1 MLQVRSHL
9 DVADNTGAKVAWN
22 IGVLGRNQM
31 YAGIGDVIKVHI
43 KEAAPDGSVKKGEVH
58 NAVIVRTR
66 HIIRR
71 ADGSYLRFDNNA
83 CVIIDAEQNPKG
95 TRIFGPVA
103 RELREKKFMK
113 IISLAPEVI

>member
-1 MLQVRSHL
+1 MLQIRSSL
-9 DVADNTGAKVAWN
+9 DVADNTGAKIAWA
-22 IGVLGRNQM
+22 IGVLGRNQT

-58 NAVIVRTR
+58 DAVIVRTR
-66 HIIRR
+66 QAIRR
-71 ADGSYLRFDNNA
+71 NDGSYLRFDRNA
-83 CVIIDAEQNPKG
+83 CVIIDKELNPKG
-95 TRIFGPVA
+95 TRIFGPIA